1 MRKKELIWIV
11 VLLLA
16 GWAYVHYF
24 ANWGAKKVIV
34 IAPSLRPPL
43 DRRGNVSVFP
53 VYFTLDDYYH
63 LTSVKVTELETNPSN
78 PAGHTLWHLVA
89 SEGSDGMKLFVYGQ
103 QIPGMETDLKGARPE
118 PLQTNA
124 TYRLELTAGKIK
136 GSTDFRTKAIPR

>member
-1 MRKKELIWIV
+1 M
-11 VLLLA
+11 
-16 GWAYVHYF
+16 
-24 ANWGAKKVIV
+24 
-34 IAPSLRPPL
+34 
-43 DRRGNVSVFP
+43 
-53 VYFTLDDYYH
+53 
-63 LTSVKVTELETNPSN
+63 
-78 PAGHTLWHLVA
+78 A